1 MVENEWNGREFTSF
15 EYKEIQISED
25 KASFYLDCYENFGWT
40 VDDKFPPQ
48 RTGEKIQI
56 KMKRNRKIVNKVEL
70 TRLQR
75 NFEASIDEIDTLENS
90 KTKVATAAALVIG
103 VTGTGFMAGSVFAVK
118 AQPPIIWLCVLLA
131 IPGFLGWILPY
142 FAYQRTKKKK
152 HRRFSHTLKK
162 SMMKYIKFVRKDIHY
177 YESSII

>member
-1 MVENEWNGREFTSF
+1 MVENEWNGREFASF
-15 EYKEIQISED
+15 EYKEIQVPED

-75 NFEASIDEIDTLENS
+75 NFDASMDAIDTLETS
-90 KTKVATAAALVIG
+90 KTKVATIFALVIG
-103 VTGTGFMAGSVFAVK
+103 VIGTGFMAGSVFAVT
-118 AQPPIIWLCVLLA
+118 AEPPIIWLCVLLA
-131 IPGFLGWILPY
+131 IPGVLGWILPY
-142 FAYQRTKKKK
+142 FVYQKTKKNKAQK
-152 HRRFSHTLKK
+152 VQPYIEE
-162 SMMKYIKFVRKDIHY
+162 KYDEIYKICEKGH
-177 YESSII
+177 SLL

>member
-15 EYKEIQISED
+15 EYKEIQVPED

-48 RTGEKIQI
+48 RTGEKILI

-75 NFEASIDEIDTLENS
+75 NFDASMDAIDTLETS
-90 KTKVATAAALVIG
+90 KTKVATIFALVIG
-103 VTGTGFMAGSVFAVK
+103 VIGTGFMAGSVFAVT
-118 AQPPIIWLCVLLA
+118 AEPPVIRLCVLLA

-142 FAYQRTKKKK
+142 FVYQKTKKNKAQK
-152 HRRFSHTLKK
+152 VQPYIEE
-162 SMMKYIKFVRKDIHY
+162 KYDEIYKICEKGH
-177 YESSII
+177 SLL

>member
-15 EYKEIQISED
+15 EYKEIQVPED
-25 KASFYLDCYENFGWT
+25 KGFLYLDCYENFGWT

-75 NFEASIDEIDTLENS
+75 NFEASMDEIDSLEAS
-90 KTKVATAAALVIG
+90 KTNAATALSIATGVIG
-103 VTGTGFMAGSVFAVK
+103 TGIYG
-118 AQPPIIWLCVLLA
+118 WLCICCNSRAPNYMAVRIDGDTGLSWLDSA
-131 IPGFLGWILPY
+131 IFRISENKEKESTEGS
-142 FAYQRTKKKK
+142 A
-152 HRRFSHTLKK
+152 
-162 SMMKYIKFVRKDIHY
+162 IH
-177 YESSII
+177 

>member
-15 EYKEIQISED
+15 EYKEIQVPED

-48 RTGEKIQI
+48 RTGEKILI

-75 NFEASIDEIDTLENS
+75 NFEASMDEIDSLEAS
-90 KTKVATAAALVIG
+90 KTNAAIALSIATGVI
-103 VTGTGFMAGSVFAVK
+103 GTGFMAGSVFAVT
-118 AQPPIIWLCVLLA
+118 AEPPIIWLCVLLA
-131 IPGFLGWILPY
+131 IPGFLGWILPH
-142 FAYQRTKKKK
+142 FVYQRTKKN
-152 HRRFSHTLKK
+152 K
-162 SMMKYIKFVRKDIHY
+162 SQKVQPYIEEKYDEIYKICEKGH
-177 YESSII
+177 SLL

>member
-1 MVENEWNGREFTSF
+1 MMENELKEREFTSF
-15 EYKEIQISED
+15 EYKEIYVSED

-75 NFEASIDEIDTLENS
+75 NFEASMDEIDTLENS

-103 VTGTGFMAGSVFAVK
+103 VTGTGFMA
-118 AQPPIIWLCVLLA
+118 LCIAGDTGIPRLDSA
-131 IPGFLGWILPY
+131 IFRISEN
-142 FAYQRTKKKK
+142 KEK
-152 HRRFSHTLKK
+152 
-162 SMMKYIKFVRKDIHY
+162 
-177 YESSII
+177 

>member
-15 EYKEIQISED
+15 EYKEIQVPED

-48 RTGEKIQI
+48 RTGEKIQT

-75 NFEASIDEIDTLENS
+75 NFEASMDEIDSLEAS
-90 KTKVATAAALVIG
+90 KTNAATALSIATGVI
-103 VTGTGFMAGSVFAVK
+103 GTGFMAGSVFAVT
-118 AQPPIIWLCVLLA
+118 AEPPNYMAVRIDGDTGLSWLDSA
-131 IPGFLGWILPY
+131 IFRISENKEKESTEGS
-142 FAYQRTKKKK
+142 A
-152 HRRFSHTLKK
+152 
-162 SMMKYIKFVRKDIHY
+162 IH
-177 YESSII
+177 

>member
-56 KMKRNRKIVNKVEL
+56 KMKSFLMQL
-70 TRLQR
+70 TLHATR
-75 NFEASIDEIDTLENS
+75 TLS
-90 KTKVATAAALVIG
+90 LTIQLHL
-103 VTGTGFMAGSVFAVK
+103 S
-118 AQPPIIWLCVLLA
+118 
-131 IPGFLGWILPY
+131 
-142 FAYQRTKKKK
+142 
-152 HRRFSHTLKK
+152 
-162 SMMKYIKFVRKDIHY
+162 
-177 YESSII
+177 

>member
-15 EYKEIQISED
+15 EYKEIQVPED

-48 RTGEKIQI
+48 RTGEKIQT

-75 NFEASIDEIDTLENS
+75 NFEASMDEIDSLEAS
-90 KTKVATAAALVIG
+90 KTNAATALSITTGVI
-103 VTGTGFMAGSVFAVK
+103 GTGFMAGSVFAVT
-118 AQPPIIWLCVLLA
+118 AEPPNYMAVRIDGDTGLSWLDSA
-131 IPGFLGWILPY
+131 IFRISENKEKESTEGS
-142 FAYQRTKKKK
+142 A
-152 HRRFSHTLKK
+152 
-162 SMMKYIKFVRKDIHY
+162 IH
-177 YESSII
+177 

>member
-15 EYKEIQISED
+15 EYKEIQVPED

-48 RTGEKIQI
+48 KNGEKMQI

-75 NFEASIDEIDTLENS
+75 NFEASMDEIDSLEAS
-90 KTKVATAAALVIG
+90 KTNAATALSIATGVI
-103 VTGTGFMAGSVFAVK
+103 GTGFMAGSVFAVT
-118 AQPPIIWLCVLLA
+118 AEPPIIWLCVLLA
-131 IPGFLGWILPY
+131 VPGFLAGFCHTLYIRE
-142 FAYQRTKKKK
+142 QRKGKP
-152 HRRFSHTLKK
+152 RRFSHTLKR
-162 SMMKYIKFVRKDIHY
+162 SM
-177 YESSII
+177 